1 MERRAFVFRPV
12 TLSVIIQII
21 SAVVTARRKTGKKQT
36 SEAPAVIGETRNKK
50 SRIMNVIKKITVVAV
65 LGGLTACAMSP
76 PPAPPTPS
84 APPSLSAAD
93 TTFVQTVAEA
103 NLTEV
108 ALGKIALTN
117 ARTSGV
123 KSFAQHAISEHTSA
137 EDRLTT
143 IASAHGITLPT
154 APNEDDQKTI
164 TTLGGIKGAK
174 FDKGYIANAIES
186 HTNAVKLAGDEA
198 DTTSDADLKSFAT
211 DFQKTAQAHL
221 EAAEALK
228 GHKGHPG
235 VYRGKR
241 HAHAH

>member
-1 MERRAFVFRPV
+1 
-12 TLSVIIQII
+12 
-21 SAVVTARRKTGKKQT
+21 
-36 SEAPAVIGETRNKK
+36 
-50 SRIMNVIKKITVVAV
+50 MNIIKKITAVAA
-65 LGGLTACAMSP
+65 LGGLAACSASP

-84 APPSLSAAD
+84 SLSAAD
-93 TTFVQTVAEA
+93 TTFVQTVAES

-117 ARTSGV
+117 AGTAGV
-123 KSFAQHAISEHTSA
+123 KNYAQHAISEHTSA

-154 APNEDDQKTI
+154 EPNADDQKII
-164 TTLGGIKGAK
+164 TTLGGVRDAK
-174 FDKGYIANAIES
+174 FDKGYIANTIETHS
-186 HTNAVKLAGDEA
+186 NAVKLADHEA
-198 DTTSDADLKSFAT
+198 TTTSDADLKSFAT

-241 HAHAH
+241 QAHKH